1 MEPEMDYIKGMT
13 DRFNQLTQ
21 DEVSSLLSLYG
32 TPELIVISQVLG
44 PEVSQALGSSM
55 NEAALAVGS
64 RDNLEPSPPQMP
76 QPQEQV
82 QPRRMGL
89 GSR

>member
-32 TPELIVISQVLG
+32 TPELVVISQVLG

-55 NEAALAVGS
+55 NEAALTIENG
-64 RDNLEPSPPQMP
+64 DNPEPSPPQMR
-76 QPQEQV
+76 QPQDQV